1 MDASITHDRSR
12 IKFPR
17 GWSAN
22 TQLALT
28 RTFFDDNDVIEK
40 HFSLV
45 IYFLS
50 FIFGKLFIFDAV
62 IKFLMVTFG
71 GCIFRAG
78 WSMWDSNQCLSYHHP
93 LLICGLMRGFF
104 KHTFLEMV
112 FGNCSFLMLARVD
125 DIQHQY
131 GVQST
136 QLTSIFLHWKCW
148 GIVKVVKW
156 CRRG

>member
-22 TQLALT
+22 TQLALI

-71 GCIFRAG
+71 EAASSEPAG
-78 WSMWDSNQCLSYHHP
+78 QCEI
-93 LLICGLMRGFF
+93 LINVYLI
-104 KHTFLEMV
+104 TTP
-112 FGNCSFLMLARVD
+112 S
-125 DIQHQY
+125 
-131 GVQST
+131 
-136 QLTSIFLHWKCW
+136 
-148 GIVKVVKW
+148 
-156 CRRG
+156 